1 MFKRILTAT
10 DILTDKD
17 TPVLTAAK
25 IAEQN
30 HAALYV
36 LHVLES
42 ASSENRKLIKH
53 FRTGE
58 DFLAS
63 TDYENIVKEHLYK
76 IYEEIFPSFLHCEIR
91 IAPGFPWEEI
101 LRWAREKH
109 ADLIVLGPHSTRA
122 EEKKV
127 VRVVG
132 KIGSTVEGVIMRENC
147 PVMIVNP
154 SILKSSVAFEKIVV
168 GIDFSRSCECAL
180 CFAAE
185 FAGEYGSKLFPFHML
200 PVPPLPKYSTADYE
214 ADIYSAKKNLKEFC
228 QEFLEGID
236 HEYIVWGGALP
247 HLEILKCVENK
258 DADLIIMGSH
268 TKEKNGKW
276 YSGSV
281 VERTS
286 YRSNCPIITVTDPE
300 VLLPWEDNLTA
311 KIQPQK
317 GRDRSIRVFSR
328 TEKSKINHSKMHL
341 KNRESKKNN
350 HP

>member
-1 MFKRILTAT
+1 MFKRILAAT

-25 IAEQN
+25 IAEQSN
-30 HAALYV
+30 AKLYI

-42 ASSENRKLIKH
+42 ASSENRQLVKH

-58 DFLAS
+58 DIL
-63 TDYENIVKEHLYK
+63 TTTNYENSVKTNICEMYK
-76 IYEEIFPSFLHCEIR
+76 EMSQSSLHCEIR
-91 IAPGFPWEEI
+91 VTPGFPWVEI

-109 ADLIVLGPHSTRA
+109 TDLIVLGPHSTRA

-132 KIGSTVEGVIMRENC
+132 KIGSTVEKVMMHENC

-154 SILKSSVAFEKIVV
+154 SILKTAAAFKKIVV

-180 CFAAE
+180 CFAVE
-185 FAGEYGSKLFPFHML
+185 FAREYGSKLFPFHML
-200 PVPPLPKYSTADYE
+200 PVPPIPKYSKADYE
-214 ADIYSAKKNLKEFC
+214 ADIESAKKNLKEFC
-228 QEFLEGID
+228 QEFLEGVD

-247 HLEILKCVENK
+247 HIEILKCVENK
-258 DADLIIMGSH
+258 DADLIMMGSH

-276 YSGSV
+276 YAGSV

-286 YRSNCPIITVTDPE
+286 YRSNCPIITVTDPQ

-311 KIQPQK
+311 KIQPQE
-317 GRDRSIRVFSR
+317 GRNRSIRVFSR
-328 TEKSKINHSKMHL
+328 KGKSKID
-341 KNRESKKNN
+341 
-350 HP
+350 